1 MALHRTTSSL
11 IRFTASSATTTT
23 SSKVCLP
30 PARCIVRT
38 TKASGESI
46 ADDVLGVLVTGNY
59 FSVLGVNP
67 LMGRVLS
74 EQDDKVAGGHPVA
87 VISYSMFQNRFN
99 ADASVLGSTIRLNEY
114 PFTIVGVAPPGFHG
128 QVVGDVQEVW
138 IPLMMQPQVMRGR
151 DWLEDPES
159 SWLTVMA
166 RLKPGVSVAQ
176 AKADV
181 NVIWKQALA
190 GSFGAK
196 LDPDDLRQIQKQSIE
211 VTSGA
216 HGLSVVRGNFAGP
229 LMLLM
234 GIVGLVLLIACVN
247 VANLLLAR
255 ANARQK
261 EIAVRLAMGAKPS
274 RLVRQLLTESVLLAF
289 LGGALGLLLAFW
301 GTRILLT
308 ISGLSVASTGLRVE
322 PDFRV
327 LAFTAVVCLL

>member
-1 MALHRTTSSL
+1 M
-11 IRFTASSATTTT
+11 
-23 SSKVCLP
+23 
-30 PARCIVRT
+30 
-38 TKASGESI
+38 
-46 ADDVLGVLVTGNY
+46 
-59 FSVLGVNP
+59 LGVNP

-99 ADASVLGSTIRLNEY
+99 ADAPYLGSTIRFNEY

-151 DWLEDPES
+151 DWLEDSES

-190 GSFGAK
+190 GSWRRAR
-196 LDPDDLRQIQKQSIE
+196 PNDLRQIQKEQHRGGP
-211 VTSGA
+211 GA
-216 HGLSVVRGNFAGP
+216 HGISVVRGNLREP

-255 ANARQK
+255 ANARQR

-274 RLVRQLLTESVLLAF
+274 RADLSVLDRKCSARVSRRRARIVVRI
-289 LGGALGLLLAFW
+289 LGHAL
-301 GTRILLT
+301 LLT
-308 ISGLSVASTGLRVE
+308 ISGRERRHRPGCRSTPDLRGAGIH
-322 PDFRV
+322 RS
-327 LAFTAVVCLL
+327 VCLLTGILFGLVPALQRRSRWT